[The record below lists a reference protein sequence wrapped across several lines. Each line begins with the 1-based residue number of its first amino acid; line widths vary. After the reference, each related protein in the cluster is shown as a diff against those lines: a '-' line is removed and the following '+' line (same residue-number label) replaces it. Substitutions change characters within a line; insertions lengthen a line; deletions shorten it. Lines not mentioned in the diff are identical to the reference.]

1 VKPIRLLDRTMRA
14 RSGGIRSWEQSP
26 LAALVAQDGLA
37 GDSQAGLVASLWFG
51 DDTSIDLTEGMLTG
65 INISGHGGVCMID
78 EVVLR
83 QRVMARL
90 AERAAHNGGFL
101 SRGELTRF
109 PIDPGVTRRLI
120 DASKGIWNPHDLV
133 ATLSV
138 VSAPDGPYDDREVQG
153 GLFRY
158 SYRAGSISGD
168 NTKLRRAHELELPI
182 ILLRKIAPG
191 VFVPIFPVYVIA
203 DDPTAREFVF
213 AIDES
218 LRFLSN
224 PLDPSADERRYAE
237 QVVRRRLHQ
246 PEFRARVVR
255 AYDAR
260 CAICALEIGEL
271 LDAAHIVPDTHE
283 LGQPVVQNGL
293 SLCKIHHAAYD
304 RDLLGITSELEVR
317 LNAALLDMADG
328 PMLQHGLQEMH
339 GRGLT
344 LPRRRIDYPDPKRI
358 DLRFHQFLEIEAG
371 TTAHQEYRT

>member
-1 VKPIRLLDRTMRA
+1 
-14 RSGGIRSWEQSP
+14 
-26 LAALVAQDGLA
+26 
-37 GDSQAGLVASLWFG
+37 
-51 DDTSIDLTEGMLTG
+51 
-65 INISGHGGVCMID
+65 MID

-83 QRVMARL
+83 QRIMGQL
-90 AERAAHNGGFL
+90 AERTAHNGGFL
-101 SRGELTRF
+101 TRAELTRF
-109 PIDPGVTRRLI
+109 PVGPGETRRI
-120 DASKGIWNPHDLV
+120 VDASKGIWNPQDLA

-138 VSAPDGPYDDREVQG
+138 VSSPEGPYDDREVRG

-158 SYRAGSISGD
+158 SYRAGSIGGD
-168 NTKLRRAHELELPI
+168 NTKLRRAYELELPI

-203 DDPTAREFVF
+203 DDTKAREFVF

-260 CAICALEIGEL
+260 CAICSLEIGEL

-283 LGQPVVQNGL
+283 LGQPLVQNGL
-293 SLCKIHHAAYD
+293 SLCKIHHAAFD
-304 RDLLGITSELEVR
+304 RDLLGITSELKVR
-317 LNAALLDMADG
+317 LNAVLLDMADG

-339 GRGLT
+339 GRRLR
-344 LPRRRIDYPDPKRI
+344 LPRRRIDYPDPERV
-358 DLRFHQFLEIEAG
+358 DLRFHQFLEIEAR
-371 TTAHQEYRT
+371 TSHQVH